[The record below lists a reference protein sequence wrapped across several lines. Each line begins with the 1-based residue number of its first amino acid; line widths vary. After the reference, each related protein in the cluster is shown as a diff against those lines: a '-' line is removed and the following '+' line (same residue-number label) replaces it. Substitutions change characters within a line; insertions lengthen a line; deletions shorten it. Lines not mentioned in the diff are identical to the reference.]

1 MAPFKFCCPSLTE
14 LSLISAL
21 RKDRASFDALPF
33 YLQHGIVKKVASEL
47 HHRIIKLARRL
58 SEEHLSNYFAEASCS
73 ADLRYVL
80 IRVENVAKCN
90 RTQDC
95 PCEFTVVAASF
106 SLCRIEK
113 EMWRFRNETTWCSSG
128 FHVPPTC

>member
-21 RKDRASFDALPF
+21 RNDRANFAALPF
-33 YLQHGIVKKVASEL
+33 YLQHRIVKTVANEQQGK
-47 HHRIIKLARRL
+47 IVTLAKRL

-80 IRVENVAKCN
+80 IRIESVVNCSRAQEC
-90 RTQDC
+90 T
-95 PCEFTVVAASF
+95 CEFIVMAASF

-113 EMWRFRNETTWCSSG
+113 EMWRFRNETAWCSCG
-128 FHVPPTC
+128 FHVPPIS